1 MDIIDSID
9 DMQNRS
15 LALRAE
21 GKKIGFVP
29 TMGCLHE
36 GHLSLVDLI
45 KDQAD
50 VCILS
55 IFINPIQF
63 GKNEDLNKYPETLDN
78 DIARCRERGVDFVFM
93 PKKEAIY
100 SDEFSSKVIESI
112 LSDRLCG
119 KSRPTHFDGVTT
131 VCVKLF
137 NICQPHYV
145 ALGQKDAQQ
154 VSVLKKIIKD
164 LNFPI
169 HIKVGPII
177 REMDGLAMS
186 SLNTYLNPDERRDAL
201 LLNQSNELATRLVKS
216 GINDVEIILK
226 EIRELLTSVGSIKID
241 YVEIVNKHTLEDE
254 SIVISEQSMLM
265 LAVWVNEVRLIDN
278 KVL

>member
-1 MDIIDSID
+1 MEIIGSIE

-36 GHLSLVDLI
+36 GHLSLIDLI
-45 KDQAD
+45 KDQVD

-63 GKNEDLNKYPETLDN
+63 GKNEDLNEYPKTIDE
-78 DIARCRERGVDFVFM
+78 DISLCRERGVGFVFM
-93 PKKEAIY
+93 PKKEEIY
-100 SDEFSSKVIESI
+100 GDDFSSKVMESI

-137 NICQPHYV
+137 NICQPHCV

-154 VSVLKKIIKD
+154 VSVLKRVIKD

-169 HIKVGPII
+169 DIKVGPII
-177 REMDGLAMS
+177 REKDGLAMS
-186 SLNTYLNPDERRDAL
+186 SRNTYLNPNERKDAL
-201 LLNQSNELATRLVKS
+201 LLNQSNELATRLVTS
-216 GINDVEIILK
+216 GIIDVKIILK
-226 EIRELLTSVGSIKID
+226 QICELLTRVGSIKID
-241 YVEIVNKHTLEDE
+241 YVEIVNKHTLEAE
-254 SIVISEQSMLM
+254 SIVVSEQSMLM

>member
-1 MDIIDSID
+1 MILPLNMWGQNLVMNGSAEIINTCNLTSGYIGNASGWYSPNNSSPDVLNECSNNPFYAIPNNQLGYRFA
-9 DMQNRS
+9 M
-15 LALRAE
+15 E
-21 GKKIGFVP
+21 GKGYLGIYN
-29 TMGCLHE
+29 
-36 GHLSLVDLI
+36 S
-45 KDQAD
+45 
-50 VCILS
+50 S
-55 IFINPIQF
+55 N
-63 GKNEDLNKYPETLDN
+63 LD
-78 DIARCRERGVDFVFM
+78 
-93 PKKEAIY
+93 
-100 SDEFSSKVIESI
+100 ESI
-112 LSDRLCG
+112 QIYEYISTKLE
-119 KSRPTHFDGVTT
+119 KSLKPEYKYCISF
-131 VCVKLF
+131 
-137 NICQPHYV
+137 YV

-154 VSVLKKIIKD
+154 VSVLKKVIKD

-186 SLNTYLNPDERRDAL
+186 SRNTYLNPDERRDAL